1 MNNMKKKI
9 FFALPFVAAFLFA
22 ACDTKACYCYETDSQ
37 GKVHEQ
43 VVYANPSTPC
53 NSYGNS
59 SRGCIESYERDRNGF
74 NPGEVA
80 K

>member
-1 MNNMKKKI
+1 MNNMKKKT

-22 ACDTKACYCYETDSQ
+22 ACDTKACYCYETDAQ
-37 GKVHEQ
+37 GNVQ
-43 VVYANPSTPC
+43 QQIVYANQSTPC

-59 SRGCIESYERDRNGF
+59 SRGCIESYERDRF